1 MIQLMI
7 MISAQDEAYTVM
19 ADAASS
25 LTRRLVSDSTR
36 GNSSRI
42 FVALWEPAGFHTVH
56 SADASAYTEP
66 RTHAHA
72 RAHAHT
78 SLMVNFQ
85 INLV

>member
-1 MIQLMI
+1 MFQLMI

-25 LTRRLVSDSTR
+25 LTCRLVSDSAR

-66 RTHAHA
+66 
-72 RAHAHT
+72 HAHT

-85 INLV
+85 INLI